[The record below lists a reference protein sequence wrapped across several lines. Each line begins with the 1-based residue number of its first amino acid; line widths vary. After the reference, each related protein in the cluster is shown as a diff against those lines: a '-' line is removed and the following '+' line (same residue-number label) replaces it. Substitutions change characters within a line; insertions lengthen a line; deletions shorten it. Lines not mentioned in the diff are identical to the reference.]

1 MSRTFVVAGSLL
13 GAVCVLAAAASADT
27 PASQP
32 RAAES
37 DPGQN
42 PTSQPVQTDA
52 SAATQPDGQPA
63 GPRSLLKFDEL
74 SFDLGFEGAY
84 DQRDTRFDV
93 TSPWQRRY
101 RQSDRARRF
110 EETIGLHST
119 GAIVDERTLLFD
131 VAGRWGLSQEWFSET
146 RPGPDLHADP
156 HGDLFDY
163 DFSFTLLPRG
173 KLSATAY
180 AQRLDSRIPR
190 AFQPS
195 LDRTRE
201 RYGGDLLFNDPCL
214 PMRLSFEHV
223 WDELTSRTGHLLDDE
238 KRGRESLRYETTWQI
253 DSHHSLRL
261 EYEYDDRREQ
271 YSGSNTRFDT
281 TRNYVTLNHML
292 RFGDQGRSSWET
304 LARFQD
310 ETGDLARDNVEVST
324 RLRLQHTE
332 ALATNNAAQFL
343 HDSFQELAART
354 WRGEAGLTH
363 QLGDSLTTSA
373 QFYGLRQNADGSSD
387 FTEWGG
393 LANLAFNRENRRG
406 RFSANLSYNH
416 VATDT
421 DDGNRRGIVIAE
433 SVTFRDPLPTYLVH
447 RDVDL
452 FSLVVTDAN
461 RSRTYLPGRDYIA
474 VRLGRFTALRRVAT
488 GQIADRQTVLVS
500 YTYRV
505 FSDHDV
511 ARDRIDLRV
520 QQAFNC
526 GLTPYYAA
534 SIQNESLGDAR
545 FLSYRERD
553 VNRHRVGATY
563 RQKRWSLGLEY
574 EHNDDTIDPY
584 QAAHFNGDVVLWQS
598 ARHQLDGK
606 GTLSRFWFDGSDGL
620 AARDTTL
627 LDVGTSYRYLLAQN
641 LEANASALYRYE
653 DDSLFGVT
661 HGVDLATALDWRIG
675 HFSLRFEAEYDV
687 LDLPGSRDD
696 GMSFWVKLR
705 REIPLLARRSR

>member
-1 MSRTFVVAGSLL
+1 MSRTFVAAGSLL
-13 GAVCVLAAAASADT
+13 GAACVLAVAASADT

-37 DPGQN
+37 DSSQS
-42 PTSQPVQTDA
+42 PTSQPAQADA
-52 SAATQPDGQPA
+52 SAALKSDGQPDS
-63 GPRSLLKFDEL
+63 PRTLLRLDEL
-74 SFDLGFEGAY
+74 SLDLGFEGAY
-84 DQRDTRFDV
+84 DQRVTRFDI
-93 TSPWQRRY
+93 TSPWRGRY

-119 GAIVDERTLLFD
+119 GVIADERTLLFD
-131 VAGRWGLSQEWFSET
+131 AAGRWGLSQEWFSET
-146 RPGPDLHADP
+146 RPGPDLHEDP

-163 DFSFTLLPRG
+163 DLSFTLLPRG
-173 KLSATAY
+173 KLSANAY

-190 AFQPS
+190 AFQLS

-201 RYGGDLLFNDPCL
+201 RYGGDLLFNDPRL

-223 WDELTSRTGHLLDDE
+223 WDELTSRSGNRLDDE
-238 KRGRESLRYETTWQI
+238 ERGRESLHYEATWQI

-261 EYEYDDRREQ
+261 EYEYDDRREL

-281 TRNYVTLNHML
+281 ARNYVTLNHML

-310 ETGDLARDNVEVST
+310 ETGDLARDNAEVST
-324 RLRLQHTE
+324 RLRLEHTE
-332 ALATNNAAQFL
+332 ALATNYAAQFL
-343 HDSFQELAART
+343 RDSFQELATRT

-363 QLGDSLTTSA
+363 QLGNSLTTSA
-373 QFYGLRQNADGSSD
+373 QFYGLRQNTDRSSD

-421 DDGNRRGIVIAE
+421 RDGDRSGIVIAE
-433 SVTFRDPLPTYLVH
+433 SCTFRDPLQTYLVH
-447 RDVDL
+447 WDIDL

-461 RSRTYLPGRDYIA
+461 RSRTYLPGRDYVA

-488 GQIADRQTVLVS
+488 GQITDRETVLVS

-505 FSDHDV
+505 LSDSD
-511 ARDRIDLRV
+511 ASRDRIDLRV

-534 SIQNESLGDAR
+534 SIQNEDLGDSR
-545 FLSYRERD
+545 FRSNRERN

-574 EHNDDTIDPY
+574 EYNDDTIDPY

-606 GTLSRFWFDGSDGL
+606 GTLSRFWFDGSDDV

-627 LDVGTSYRYLLAQN
+627 LDLGTSYRYLLAQN
-641 LEANASALYRYE
+641 LEANASAVYRYE
-653 DDSLFGVT
+653 DDSLFGIT
-661 HGVDLATALDWRIG
+661 HGVALATALDWRIG
-675 HFSLRFEAEYDV
+675 DFSLRFEAEYDV
-687 LDLPGSRDD
+687 LDLPGSRDE
-696 GMSFWVKLR
+696 GVSLWLKLKR
-705 REIPLLARRSR
+705 DIPLVVR